1 MESVMLAIKFVM
13 FVALEVTV
21 LAVIGA
27 VVVAAVY
34 QIVRDKVR
42 ESRQRD
48 EITTEDKQQL
58 QQTL

>member
-34 QIVRDKVR
+34 QIVHDKVR

>member
-13 FVALEVTV
+13 FVAMQVTV

-34 QIVRDKVR
+34 QIVCNKVR